1 MPVITVLYYVMTAYL
16 ALICLRNFLKER
28 DLQNAAMYA
37 IVMPHDPQLFRTS
50 EQMRM
55 EVYTCR
61 GMH

>member
-37 IVMPHDPQLFRTS
+37 IVMLPMILRLFRIK
-50 EQMRM
+50 
-55 EVYTCR
+55 
-61 GMH
+61 